1 MLCAVFTNLFLVLSK
16 IMQGD
21 GWPFFFVAGS
31 AALCVAAGL
40 VVFMI
45 CQDSYHLQR
54 REVKWVILRGLF
66 GCANNVLSVSA
77 ILAGAHIGSV
87 GALLS
92 VNTVVAA
99 LLGRLVLGEA
109 LGKLHILAVFF
120 SLAGAILISDLDQVI
135 NLDSTAMLGNALALS
150 AGVCLGCM
158 FISSRKSG
166 SASSTMLTASAMVQR
181 WVVCWALAI
190 LPVVP
195 DGHFEL
201 LGFLL
206 DVFVFH
212 KVPKA
217 LTLLGASLMFFAVI
231 TMALTRLPRRARVAD
246 PPQQVPPAEAE
257 ATVDTPKS
265 LASFAASEYAEREV
279 EHLSV
284 PRQHSAIMASC
295 FHLKRDEIFPQ
306 VAKKFPQ
313 ATDWLCPIRG
323 LIMKDPVTAE
333 DGFNY
338 EREAIQE
345 WFQRS
350 TKSPQ
355 SQSEIGTELK
365 PNKAL
370 QEVIQQFTDF
380 AETMSKA
387 GSSLSLTWPSHGM
400 MPETERKAGE
410 VVCMDMPQ
418 ENGWLMVQERGGL

>member
-1 MLCAVFTNLFLVLSK
+1 MTFPTEGRGVWAAMLCAVFTNLFLVLSK

-201 LGFLL
+201 LWSSPEKTLVFLASCIFLLFVSNLAQSMAAKLCPAALSSTLITGTQMASGFLL

-284 PRQHSAIMASC
+284 PRQRLANLQRVFGMQTAMA
-295 FHLKRDEIFPQ
+295 
-306 VAKKFPQ
+306 
-313 ATDWLCPIRG
+313 
-323 LIMKDPVTAE
+323 
-333 DGFNY
+333 
-338 EREAIQE
+338 
-345 WFQRS
+345 
-350 TKSPQ
+350 
-355 SQSEIGTELK
+355 
-365 PNKAL
+365 
-370 QEVIQQFTDF
+370 
-380 AETMSKA
+380 
-387 GSSLSLTWPSHGM
+387 
-400 MPETERKAGE
+400 
-410 VVCMDMPQ
+410 
-418 ENGWLMVQERGGL
+418 